1 MTETPSDLKDE
12 LEPGSIGDQ
21 LRGRIIRSQS
31 GFFTVE
37 TSLGPFVCQLRGR
50 LKRGPRRGDMAAI
63 GDWVRLTTIDE
74 FTGMIEAVE
83 PRTSAFA
90 RRSPNPQEEYQQ
102 IIIANPDQIAIVLAT
117 AHPPPR
123 LGMLDRFLVIA
134 ERQGLPTRVVI
145 NKIDLV
151 REDQIRDLFSP
162 YLSLGYDPI
171 YVSALTGQGIERLR
185 EYFTGKVTLLTGP
198 SGVGKTSLLNALQ
211 PGLGLQVR
219 EVSHATDKGRHTT
232 VVRQLFPLDGGGYVA
247 DTPGIKALALYDI
260 EPEELDAYFPEIRR
274 RVPHCDFSDCT
285 HVHEPGCAVLQGVA
299 DGEIHPL
306 RYQSY
311 LRMRFGDDE
320 SY

>member
-1 MTETPSDLKDE
+1 MTETPDDLNHD
-12 LEPGSIGDQ
+12 LEPGLPGER
-21 LRGRIIRSQS
+21 LRGRVIRSQS

-37 TSLGPFVCQLRGR
+37 TPLGPFVCQLRGR

-63 GDWVRLTTIDE
+63 GDWVQLTPIDD
-74 FTGMIEAVE
+74 FTGMIEIVE

-90 RRSPNPQEEYQQ
+90 RHSPNPQEEYQQ
-102 IIIANPDQIAIVLAT
+102 ILIANPDQIAIVLAA
-117 AHPPPR
+117 AHPAPR

-134 ERQGLPTRVVI
+134 EHQGLPARVVI

-151 REDQIRDLFSP
+151 GEDQSQDLFAP
-162 YLSLGYDPI
+162 YVSLGYDPI
-171 YVSALTGQGIERLR
+171 FVSALMGQGIDRLR
-185 EYFTGKVTLLTGP
+185 EHFTGKVTLLTGP
-198 SGVGKTSLLNALQ
+198 SGVGKTSLLNAVQ

-219 EVSHATDKGRHTT
+219 EVSQATGKGRHTT

-274 RVPHCDFSDCT
+274 RVSDCDFSDCT

-299 DGEIHPL
+299 EGEIHPL

-311 LRMRFGDDE
+311 LRMRYGDDE